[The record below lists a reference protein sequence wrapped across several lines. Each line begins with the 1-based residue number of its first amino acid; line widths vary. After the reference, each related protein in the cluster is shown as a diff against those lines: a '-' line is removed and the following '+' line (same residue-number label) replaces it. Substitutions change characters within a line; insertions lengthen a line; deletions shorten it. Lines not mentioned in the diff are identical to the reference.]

1 MKQEDIYM
9 IKEDLNQGHNQMQ
22 SQLLNILQK
31 DFFLIKKSIKTSR
44 LRPDINKKNKNKNI
58 FLRSAPEFMVENP
71 V

>member
-31 DFFLIKKSIKTSR
+31 VFF
-44 LRPDINKKNKNKNI
+44 
-58 FLRSAPEFMVENP
+58 
-71 V
+71 